1 MMFSRLAFGG
11 FCLALAV
18 PCFSVQAQTA
28 TLRSGKPPAAQTQVP
43 IPRSQFIQAMDAEFK
58 ERDVDKNGIV
68 TKKEIEAFQRAFFA
82 RVNQARLAA
91 LFERLDADKNG
102 QLSPGEFAG
111 LNGPATPVDAG
122 LLLKQVDL
130 NRDGQVTIVE
140 YRTGKLRSFDDMDA
154 DKDGIV
160 SVSEMKAG
168 GLIKQ

>member
-1 MMFSRLAFGG
+1 MFNRLAFGG

-28 TLRSGKPPAAQTQVP
+28 ATPKPPAAQAQGP
-43 IPRSQFIQAMDAEFK
+43 IPRSEFIQAMDAEFK
-58 ERDVDKNGIV
+58 ERDADKNGIV

-91 LFERLDADKNG
+91 LFQKLDADKNG

-111 LNGPATPVDAG
+111 LNGPTTPVDAG

-130 NRDGQVTIVE
+130 NGDGQVTIVE
-140 YRTGKLRSFDDMDA
+140 YRAGKLRSFDDMDA

-168 GLIKQ
+168 GLIKR